1 MTRFWVDPAY
11 PGLSLM
17 HALFT
22 THEFP
27 PHVHEAFVV
36 AVTETGGSVV
46 KSRGHVEQAH
56 HEALFVFNPGE
67 PHAGWMGRSS
77 HWKYRAFYLAKP
89 SMERLARDIGLREL
103 PGFTRNLFTDR
114 DLIDGFLKLHGAC
127 DGLQSAANRDEL
139 MADTFGRL
147 FARHGSGRHLAR
159 PLADREL
166 LRRAATHMLERFAE
180 PLLLDD
186 VACALGLTKFQ
197 LIGLFKRTIGLT
209 PHAYLTQVRLN
220 AACRLLK
227 RGHSL
232 AETAIATGFYDQSA
246 MNRHFKSC
254 YAITPLQFASANR
267 NAPASQFLPIREQR
281 TAPRL

>member
-1 MTRFWVDPAY
+1 MPRRDPKNITRFWVDRAY

-27 PHVHEAFVV
+27 LHTHEALVV

-46 KSRGHVEQAH
+46 KSRGHIEQAH

-89 SMERLARDIGLREL
+89 SMERLARDLGLPQL
-103 PGFTRNLFTDR
+103 PGFTRNLFADP
-114 DLIDGFLKLHGAC
+114 DLIEGFLDLHAAY
-127 DGLQSAANRDEL
+127 DGGEPSDSHDEL
-139 MADTFGRL
+139 MVATFGHL
-147 FARHGSGRHLAR
+147 FARYGGRTAR
-159 PLADREL
+159 PVADREL
-166 LRRAATHMLERFAE
+166 LLRAVKLMHDRFAE
-180 PLLLDD
+180 PLQLGD
-186 VACALGLTKFQ
+186 VATALGLTKFQ
-197 LIGLFKRTIGLT
+197 LIGLFKQAIGLT
-209 PHAYLTQVRLN
+209 PHVYLTQVRLN

-227 RGHSL
+227 RGRSL
-232 AETAIATGFYDQSA
+232 AETATECGFYDQSA
-246 MNRHFKSC
+246 MNRHFKRT

-267 NAPASQFLPIREQR
+267 SAQPQFLPIRS
-281 TAPRL
+281 

>member
-27 PHVHEAFVV
+27 LHVHEAFVV

-89 SMERLARDIGLREL
+89 AMEVLARDLGLPEL
-103 PGFTRNLFTDR
+103 PG
-114 DLIDGFLKLHGAC
+114 
-127 DGLQSAANRDEL
+127 
-139 MADTFGRL
+139 
-147 FARHGSGRHLAR
+147 
-159 PLADREL
+159 
-166 LRRAATHMLERFAE
+166 
-180 PLLLDD
+180 
-186 VACALGLTKFQ
+186 LT
-197 LIGLFKRTIGLT
+197 
-209 PHAYLTQVRLN
+209 
-220 AACRLLK
+220 
-227 RGHSL
+227 
-232 AETAIATGFYDQSA
+232 
-246 MNRHFKSC
+246 
-254 YAITPLQFASANR
+254 
-267 NAPASQFLPIREQR
+267 
-281 TAPRL
+281 